1 MQNHLVLPSVAN
13 DMDAFERLEAFL
25 QQLRRN
31 VGVETVYGTPVHLKN
46 RTIIPIA
53 KVGYGFG
60 GFGGGG
66 SSRVG
71 GGATAKPVGALE
83 VTPDG
88 TRFVRFSESRRTL
101 MAVGVGLVLGVL
113 LGRGN

>member
-1 MQNHLVLPSVAN
+1 
-13 DMDAFERLEAFL
+13 MDAFERLEALL

-31 VGVETVYGTPVHLKN
+31 VGVETVYGTPIHLKN
-46 RTIIPIA
+46 RTIVPIA

-60 GFGGGG
+60 GVGRGG
-66 SSRVG
+66 SSHVG

-88 TRFVRFSESRRTL
+88 TQFVRFAESKRTL
-101 MAVGVGLVLGVL
+101 TAVGIGIVLGVL
-113 LGRGN
+113 LARGN